1 MAFSFLSS
9 PDIIKTVNNNKI
21 FHSPTYGRLS
31 FSKVISKI
39 KAYIRQ
45 KPEFLHRIIIGCD
58 SQTKNGQKSVDFVT
72 AVVIHRVGAG
82 GIYFWK
88 REEKQQKYA
97 LRQRIYEEALM
108 SLSLAQKFIEYFPN
122 QDIEPQNVE
131 IHVDIG
137 PKGET
142 RTMINEVVGMI
153 RANGFNVKTKPQAFG
168 ASSVADK
175 HV

>member
-1 MAFSFLSS
+1 MPKNDL
-9 PDIIKTVNNNKI
+9 
-21 FHSPTYGRLS
+21 FHSPTHGQLS
-31 FSKVISKI
+31 FSEAINKI
-39 KAYIRQ
+39 KAYIQ
-45 KPEFLHRIIIGCD
+45 QEPEFLHRIIIGCD
-58 SQTKNGQKSVDFVT
+58 SQTKNGQKNVDFVT
-72 AVVIHRVGAG
+72 AIVIHRVGAG

-108 SLSLAQKFIEYFPN
+108 SLNLAQKLIEHFPN
-122 QDIEPQNVE
+122 HDVEPQNVE

-137 PKGET
+137 AGGDT
-142 RTMINEVVGMI
+142 RTMITEVVGMI
-153 RANGFNVKTKPQAFG
+153 RANGFEVKTKPQAFG